1 MMKNLFSKL
10 KRKLGAVRE
19 QETHPDLEPQGRRVE
34 QPTTIPRAD
43 SGKHAGRVPA
53 EPAFGRQDPNDETL
67 HPDLELIDPLFI
79 EEFPLKKPLG
89 EPPAPADPAASK
101 EGVSPADADAGAE
114 AEHESRERQQPDSH
128 AAPASPTADVPTL
141 ADELNT
147 AEMDDEEDELAHG
160 AIGEAGVGS
169 AGAPLPENLGAS
181 GGLPSTAKTAVQA
194 EAEHESRERLQPDP
208 DAAPA
213 SPTPDVPAIADVLDA
228 AEVDYEE
235 DAFAEE
241 EDEFAELEEQFWEA
255 ELAFEVGGKAE
266 YGGFDDAPLDDADFG
281 ELPELDPHEIHDEA
295 ESAHWEELFELEL
308 YEEGADRSAP
318 RIEEERISGD
328 RQLNDYAARLVG
340 QMQIIKLDERSRL
353 HKRFKAILEEFPF
366 SASYKALSS
375 LISAGVS
382 LEELEDACE
391 LKCLWREAPWLWSH
405 RLFNRL
411 SGAWETEERSTYR
424 SALSWRL
431 AISLIGSVGR
441 PEAERKLFED
451 WLTEWQQMSVEHAG
465 SGARMDPSF
474 WSYSAY
480 LQLKRERI
488 PLIDDDLW
496 FYEELPDRR
505 LWNSLRIEDGDGEAW
520 RFEPKSDR
528 RDTGFLSRLPW
539 PQRMAEQEE
548 AERKEAKKQEEK
560 ANA

>member
-34 QPTTIPRAD
+34 QPTTIPRANA
-43 SGKHAGRVPA
+43 GKHAGRVA
-53 EPAFGRQDPNDETL
+53 TALAFGRQDPNDETL
-67 HPDLELIDPLFI
+67 HPDLELIDPLVV
-79 EEFPLKKPLG
+79 EEFSLKNPLG
-89 EPPAPADPAASK
+89 EPPVKAAPAASK
-101 EGVSPADADAGAE
+101 EGVSPADADTGAE
-114 AEHESRERQQPDSH
+114 AEHESRERQQPD
-128 AAPASPTADVPTL
+128 
-141 ADELNT
+141 
-147 AEMDDEEDELAHG
+147 
-160 AIGEAGVGS
+160 
-169 AGAPLPENLGAS
+169 
-181 GGLPSTAKTAVQA
+181 Q
-194 EAEHESRERLQPDP
+194 
-208 DAAPA
+208 DAAPE

-228 AEVDYEE
+228 ADLDYEE

-255 ELAFEVGGKAE
+255 ELAFEVGGKSE
-266 YGGFDDAPLDDADFG
+266 YGGFDDAWLDHADFR

-295 ESAHWEELFELEL
+295 ESANWEELFELEL

-328 RQLNDYAARLVG
+328 RQLDDYAARLVG

-353 HKRFKAILEEFPF
+353 HRRFKAILEEFPF

-382 LEELEDACE
+382 LEELEDACA

-411 SGAWETEERSTYR
+411 LGAWETEERSTYR

-451 WLTEWQQMSVEHAG
+451 WLTEWQQMSVEHPG

-496 FYEELPDRR
+496 FYEELPDRQ

-520 RFEPKSDR
+520 RFQPKSDR
-528 RDTGFLSRLPW
+528 RDTGFLSGLPW
-539 PQRMAEQEE
+539 RQRMVEHEE
-548 AERKEAKKQEEK
+548 AERNEAQKQEEK